1 MPRFQNY
8 AAQTA
13 LKNFFVFKYRPKIFR
28 KQILSR
34 NSSSILYLIEGRY
47 LYELENESVYLEAG
61 EAVYLPQ
68 GAHYTYNVVSEQTL
82 GIQVE
87 FELEED
93 GQPVVFSNAPVI
105 FKEKAAEIYALLE
118 EMERMS
124 TQDKWLTISNLY
136 RIIGLFCEGMC
147 AESGGGVHE
156 GIVPAVQYIE
166 SHLQSKIYVE
176 DLAALCGISQSHL
189 RRLFIKHL
197 GMSPIQYKNRVLMQT
212 ACKLLRGT
220 GMNVSET
227 ADALGF
233 NDVYTFSQLFKKEIG
248 ISPKKYMNLM

>member
-13 LKNFFVFKYRPKIFR
+13 LENFFVFKYRPKIFR

-34 NSSSILYLIEGRY
+34 ASSSFLYLIEGRY
-47 LYELENESVYLEAG
+47 LYEMENESVYLEAG
-61 EAVYLPQ
+61 EAVYLPK
-68 GAHYTYNVVSEQTL
+68 GARYTYNVVSEQTL

-87 FELEED
+87 FDLSED
-93 GQPVVFSNAPVI
+93 GKTVVFSDTPVI
-105 FKEKAAEIYALLE
+105 FKEKAAEIYTLLE
-118 EMERMS
+118 EMERTS
-124 TQDKWLTISNLY
+124 TQDKWLTVSNLY
-136 RIIGLFCEGMC
+136 RIIGLFCEGMRM
-147 AESGGGVHE
+147 ASVSGVYE

-176 DLAALCGISQSHL
+176 DLAKLCGISQSHL

-197 GMSPIQYKNRVLMQT
+197 GMSPIQYKNRVLMQA
-212 ACKLLRGT
+212 ACKLLRST

-248 ISPKKYMNLM
+248 ISPKKYMNLL